1 VRFSHKISLLIDWD
15 STSIALPGELMSY
28 SMNQHRQTA
37 DADNLLL
44 SFMVT
49 GQVHPL
55 LVCGSADKTLHFHLF
70 LQGIDLVNDLLG
82 IKIVHHGPE

>member
-1 VRFSHKISLLIDWD
+1 
-15 STSIALPGELMSY
+15 MSY
-28 SMNQHRQTA
+28 SMNQHGQTA

-44 SFMVT
+44 PFMVA

-55 LVCGSADKTLHFHLF
+55 LVYGSADKTLYFHLF
-70 LQGIDLVNDLLG
+70 LQGIDFVNDLFG